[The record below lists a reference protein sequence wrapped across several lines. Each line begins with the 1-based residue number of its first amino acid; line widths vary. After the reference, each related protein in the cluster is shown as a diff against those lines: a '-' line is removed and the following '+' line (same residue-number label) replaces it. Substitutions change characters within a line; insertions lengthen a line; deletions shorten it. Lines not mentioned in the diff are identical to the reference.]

1 MVKALLNGIMK
12 MVTKVINLFLL
23 PINTLFANIF
33 PNMSNAISSFTNFVN
48 TYLGNTLGYF
58 FSLLPPIFRSILT
71 IWFTFIIS
79 YYGIYYSYLA
89 LVKIWGIIQKLKF
102 W

>member
-71 IWFTFIIS
+71 N
-79 YYGIYYSYLA
+79 A
-89 LVKIWGIIQKLKF
+89 K
-102 W
+102 